1 LVHDFENIRLNN
13 IPSMSRPPLPPR
25 LVLRLKSESIRKKK
39 REEFKYGALDKLFN
53 VIFCKESH
61 MVKPQGPIRSEA
73 AELDPDTSIANS
85 NTSIVA
91 DTSMSSNDSMAS
103 FDSYGCELDDVDWAF
118 PDFTVCEYSA
128 SATEDKAILI
138 VEVKK
143 KTGDFCKG
151 HEQML
156 EYLDAMG
163 SRCSNE
169 SWDLHG
175 LVIAGDQVVVL
186 VPRKGHPGRYQ
197 DTRSLPRDLSITDE
211 AFIGYLY
218 ERAAL
223 SSD

>member
-1 LVHDFENIRLNN
+1 M
-13 IPSMSRPPLPPR
+13 PRPPLPPR

-39 REEFKYGALDKLFN
+39 REEATYGSLNKLFN
-53 VIFCKESH
+53 LIFCKESH

-73 AELDPDTSIANS
+73 AELDPHTSIANS

-118 PDFTVCEYSA
+118 PDFTICEYSA

-143 KTGDFCKG
+143 KATDFETG
-151 HEQML
+151 HEELL
-156 EYLDAMG
+156 EYLDTMG
-163 SRCSNE
+163 SRCSNQ

-175 LVIAGDQVVVL
+175 LVVAGDRVVVL
-186 VPRKGHPGRYQ
+186 VPQEDHPDLYHIAEN
-197 DTRSLPRDLSITDE
+197 LPTDLATTDD
-211 AFIGYLY
+211 AFIDYLY